1 MEHQIFIREAVTESE
16 IARFSGNCTP
26 ITGAISSPRQSRPR
40 TSPIFSAMS
49 TSRSSRHC
57 TGGRK
62 TACTFS
68 FSSAAGRISVLR
80 CRSSMVQRTA
90 SASSWSS
97 ASTRNFAETVQVTP
111 AVRRC
116 SLGRTNAGQA
126 TLSSTA
132 TLRRASA
139 SGADL
144 AFCRTAATSGAK
156 S

>member
-1 MEHQIFIREAVTESE
+1 MEHLIFIREAITGSE
-16 IARFSGNCTP
+16 IARFFEKLHSYHRRD
-26 ITGAISSPRQSRPR
+26 IFPRLSRPR
-40 TSPIFSAMS
+40 ISPIFSAMS
-49 TSRSSRHC
+49 TSRSLRHC

-116 SLGRTNAGQA
+116 SLGRANAGQA

-132 TLRRASA
+132 TPRRASA

-144 AFCRTAATSGAK
+144 AFCRTAATSGTYR
-156 S
+156 

>member
-1 MEHQIFIREAVTESE
+1 MEHLIFIREAITARE
-16 IARFSGNCTP
+16 IARFSRNCIS
-26 ITGAISSPRQSRPR
+26 ITDAISSPRLSRPR
-40 TSPIFSAMS
+40 ISPIFSAMS
-49 TSRSSRHC
+49 TSRSSSHC

-97 ASTRNFAETVQVTP
+97 ASTRNFAEAVQVTP
-111 AVRRC
+111 AARRC
-116 SLGRTNAGQA
+116 SLGRANAGQA
-126 TLSSTA
+126 TLSLTA
-132 TLRRASA
+132 TPRRASA

-144 AFCRTAATSGAK
+144 AFCRTAATSGAYR
-156 S
+156 